1 MKRKTINTEA
11 KIKREWSVAQMNRW
25 FTKTAQVLCFSLVVS
40 AFTPILAFAKTEFST
55 PVSYTEGTVSGTV
68 YLDERVAGDQT
79 QIRVYGPNGNLLN
92 VIDATY
98 TSNFDATNNR
108 YGYDFSTPV
117 SSTYEYIKLQSVV
130 DSVYQR
136 VNNANYTNDSGNDS
150 DNGSTTPGGSTGGGS
165 DNGGGETTPGDGST
179 AVNSI
184 KAGSDGSLDT
194 KALQDALAKGDTLEI
209 VLNGSNMVN
218 IPAWVLKDNSN
229 YKQITVKNGS
239 AVYYLP
245 LAALNYDTLASS
257 LSVGL
262 NELYIRVTVKM
273 VSESMRST
281 MQTEAAAMGGKVI
294 GTPVDFNL
302 DATTAAGKTSMINTG
317 NVYVPRSLNFDTV
330 LNQAKTTAFLYNE
343 TTKTMTFVPAFYT
356 FSDGKTDV
364 MVKRQGNSIYGVLEL
379 NKTFSDIKGHWAESN
394 IMMLANKLVVD
405 GVTNT
410 TFQPDRSVTRAEFAA
425 MLVRSLGIQNTG
437 GSSTFK
443 DVASNQWY
451 ADVVATAA
459 KLKLV
464 DGYEDGTFRPNNQ
477 ITREELSAMVV
488 RALSY
493 AGVNT
498 STEITKGQAMLSKF
512 KDSHTIIW
520 AKDEIAAALSLGIID
535 GMTSTTIEPLQQAT
549 RAQSAT
555 MLKRFLTAAKFI

>member
-1 MKRKTINTEA
+1 
-11 KIKREWSVAQMNRW
+11 MNRW
-25 FTKTAQVLCFSLVVS
+25 FTKTAQMLCLTLMLS
-40 AFTPILAFAKTEFST
+40 ALMPILASAQTSYSGVSFSN
-55 PVSYTEGTVSGTV
+55 GTVKGSV
-68 YLDERVAGDQT
+68 YLDHKNGNET
-79 QIRVYGPNGNLLN
+79 ELLLYGPSGQY
-92 VIDATY
+92 VGVVKATY
-98 TSNFDATNNR
+98 ADYFDEAKQQYKYEFQTVVDSAYR
-108 YGYDFSTPV
+108 YV
-117 SSTYEYIKLQSVV
+117 KLYSVV
-130 DSVYQR
+130 DSVYAT
-136 VNNANYTNDSGNDS
+136 VDNEAYNNDNDNDS
-150 DNGSTTPGGSTGGGS
+150 DNGSNTPGGSTGGGS
-165 DNGGGETTPGDGST
+165 GNDGGVTTPGDGST

-184 KAGSDGSLDT
+184 KAGSDGSLDAQ
-194 KALQDALAKGDTLEI
+194 ALKDALAKGDTLEI
-209 VLNGSNMVN
+209 VLNGDMVN
-218 IPAWVLKDNSN
+218 IPAWVLKENSDN
-229 YKQITVKNGS
+229 KQITVRNGS
-239 AVYYLP
+239 AVYYVP
-245 LAALNYDTLASS
+245 LATINYDTLASS

-262 NELYIRVTVKM
+262 NDLYIRVTVKF

-281 MQTEAAAMGGKVI
+281 MQTEAAAMGGKII
-294 GTPVDFNL
+294 GTPADFNL
-302 DATTAAGKTSMINTG
+302 EAATTAGKTSMINTG

>member
-1 MKRKTINTEA
+1 MKL
-11 KIKREWSVAQMNRW
+11 KIKITDTKQKREWSVAPMNRW
-25 FTKTAQVLCFSLVVS
+25 FTKTAQMLCLTLMLS
-40 AFTPILAFAKTEFST
+40 ALMPILASAQTSYSG
-55 PVSYTEGTVSGTV
+55 VSFNNGTVKGSV
-68 YLDERVAGDQT
+68 YLDHKNGNET
-79 QIRVYGPNGNLLN
+79 ELLLYGPSGQY
-92 VIDATY
+92 VGVVKATY
-98 TSNFDATNNR
+98 ADYFDEAKQQYKYEFQTVVDSAYR
-108 YGYDFSTPV
+108 YV
-117 SSTYEYIKLQSVV
+117 KLYSVV
-130 DSVYQR
+130 DSVYAT
-136 VNNANYTNDSGNDS
+136 VDNEAYNSGNDNDS
-150 DNGSTTPGGSTGGGS
+150 DNGSTTPGGSTGGG
-165 DNGGGETTPGDGST
+165 GGNDGGVTTPGDGST

-184 KAGSDGSLDT
+184 KAGSDGSLDAQ
-194 KALQDALAKGDTLEI
+194 ALKDALAKGDTLEI
-209 VLNGSNMVN
+209 VLNGDMVN
-218 IPAWVLKDNSN
+218 IPAWVLKENSDN
-229 YKQITVKNGS
+229 KQITVRNGS
-239 AVYYLP
+239 AVYYVP
-245 LAALNYDTLASS
+245 LATINYDSLASS
-257 LSVGL
+257 LSVGASD
-262 NELYIRVTVKM
+262 LYIRVTVKF

-281 MQTEAAAMGGKVI
+281 MQTEAAAMGGKII
-294 GTPVDFNL
+294 GTPADFNL
-302 DATTAAGKTSMINTG
+302 EAATTAGKTSMINTG
-317 NVYVPRSLNFDTV
+317 NMYVPRSLNFDTV

>member
-1 MKRKTINTEA
+1 MLPNLTRKKKKTL
-11 KIKREWSVAQMNRW
+11 KEWSVVQMNQR
-25 FTKTAQVLCFSLVVS
+25 FTKTAQVLCLSLMLSAFSPVLASAASTFSQTTYNNGTVQGSVYLDNKTGDHTEVRIYAPNGDLIKVVS
-40 AFTPILAFAKTEFST
+40 ATYAN
-55 PVSYTEGTVSGTV
+55 Y
-68 YLDERVAGDQT
+68 YDESSKQ
-79 QIRVYGPNGNLLN
+79 YK
-92 VIDATY
+92 
-98 TSNFDATNNR
+98 
-108 YGYDFSTPV
+108 YDFSAVMPA
-117 SSTYEYIKLQSVV
+117 TYQYVDVQSVV
-130 DSVYQR
+130 DSVYTR
-136 VNNANYTNDSGNDS
+136 TNNANYDSNNNDDTNTG
-150 DNGSTTPGGSTGGGS
+150 TTPGGSTGGTGGGNGN
-165 DNGGGETTPGDGST
+165 DNGGVTTPSDGST

-184 KAGSDGSLDT
+184 KAGAEGSLDAQ
-194 KALQDALAKGDTLEI
+194 ALKDALAKGDTLEI
-209 VLNGSNMVN
+209 VLSGDMVN
-218 IPAWVLKDNSN
+218 IPAWVLKENSDN
-229 YKQITVKNGS
+229 KQLTVRNGN
-239 AVYYLP
+239 AVYYVP
-245 LAALNYDTLASS
+245 LATINYDSLASS
-257 LSVGL
+257 LSVGASD
-262 NELYIRVTVKM
+262 LYIRVTVKF

-281 MQTEAAAMGGKVI
+281 MQTEAAAMGGKII
-294 GTPVDFNL
+294 GTPADFNL
-302 DATTAAGKTSMINTG
+302 EAATSAGKTSMINTG

-394 IMMLANKLVVD
+394 ITMLANKLVVD

-437 GSSTFK
+437 GTSTFK

-488 RALSY
+488 RALNY

-498 STEITKGQAMLSKF
+498 SMEISKGQGMLTKF
-512 KDSHTIIW
+512 NDSNKIVW

>member
-1 MKRKTINTEA
+1 
-11 KIKREWSVAQMNRW
+11 MNQW
-25 FTKTAQVLCFSLVVS
+25 FTKTAQMLCLTLMLS
-40 AFTPILAFAKTEFST
+40 ALMPILASAQTSYSG
-55 PVSYTEGTVSGTV
+55 VSFNNGTVKGSV
-68 YLDERVAGDQT
+68 YLDHKNGDET
-79 QIRVYGPNGNLLN
+79 ELLLYGPSGQY
-92 VIDATY
+92 VGVVKATY
-98 TSNFDATNNR
+98 ANYFDEAKQQ
-108 YGYDFSTPV
+108 YKYDFQTVVDSAYRYV
-117 SSTYEYIKLQSVV
+117 KLHSVV
-130 DSVYQR
+130 DSVYET
-136 VNNANYTNDSGNDS
+136 VENAAYNNGNDNDS
-150 DNGSTTPGGSTGGGS
+150 DNGSTTPGGSTGGG
-165 DNGGGETTPGDGST
+165 NGGGVTTPGDGST

-184 KAGSDGSLDT
+184 KAGPDGSLDAQ
-194 KALQDALAKGDTLEI
+194 ALKDALAKGDTLEI
-209 VLNGSNMVN
+209 VLNGDMVN
-218 IPAWVLKDNSN
+218 IPAWVLKESGDN
-229 YKQITVKNGS
+229 KQITVRNGS
-239 AVYYLP
+239 AVYYVP
-245 LAALNYDTLASS
+245 LATINYDSLASS
-257 LSVGL
+257 LSVGASD
-262 NELYIRVTVKM
+262 LYIRVTVKF

-281 MQTEAAAMGGKVI
+281 MQTEAAAMGGKII
-294 GTPVDFNL
+294 GTPADFNL
-302 DATTAAGKTSMINTG
+302 EAATSAGKTTMVNTS

-343 TTKTMTFVPAFYT
+343 TTKTMTFVPAFYS

-394 IMMLANKLVVD
+394 ITMLANKLVVD

-498 STEITKGQAMLSKF
+498 STEITKGQAMLTKF
-512 KDSHTIIW
+512 KDSHTIVW

>member
-1 MKRKTINTEA
+1 MKL
-11 KIKREWSVAQMNRW
+11 KIKITDTKQKREWSVAPMNRW
-25 FTKTAQVLCFSLVVS
+25 FTKTAQMLCLTLMLS
-40 AFTPILAFAKTEFST
+40 ALMPILASAQTSYSG
-55 PVSYTEGTVSGTV
+55 VSFNNGTVKGSV
-68 YLDERVAGDQT
+68 YLDHKNGNET
-79 QIRVYGPNGNLLN
+79 ELLIYGPSGQY
-92 VIDATY
+92 VGVVKATY
-98 TSNFDATNNR
+98 ADYFDEAKQQYKYEFQTVVDSAYR
-108 YGYDFSTPV
+108 YV
-117 SSTYEYIKLQSVV
+117 KLYSVV
-130 DSVYQR
+130 DSVYET
-136 VNNANYTNDSGNDS
+136 VNNAAYNNDNDNDN
-150 DNGSTTPGGSTGGGS
+150 DNGSTTPGGSTGGG
-165 DNGGGETTPGDGST
+165 GGNDGGVTTPGDGST

-184 KAGSDGSLDT
+184 KAGSDGSLDAQ
-194 KALQDALAKGDTLEI
+194 ALKDALAKGDTLEI
-209 VLNGSNMVN
+209 VLNGDMVN
-218 IPAWVLKDNSN
+218 IPAWVLKDSGDN
-229 YKQITVKNGS
+229 KQITVRNGS
-239 AVYYLP
+239 AVYYVP
-245 LAALNYDTLASS
+245 LATINYDSLASS
-257 LSVGL
+257 LSVGASD
-262 NELYIRVTVKM
+262 LYIRVTVKF

-281 MQTEAAAMGGKVI
+281 MQTEAAAMGGKII
-294 GTPVDFNL
+294 GTPADFNL
-302 DATTAAGKTSMINTG
+302 EAATTAGKTAMINTG

-394 IMMLANKLVVD
+394 ITMLANKLVVD

-498 STEITKGQAMLSKF
+498 STEITKGQAMLTKF

>member
-1 MKRKTINTEA
+1 MKLKIKITDRKQ
-11 KIKREWSVAQMNRW
+11 KREWSVAPMNQW
-25 FTKTAQVLCFSLVVS
+25 FTKTAQMLCLTLMLS
-40 AFTPILAFAKTEFST
+40 ALMPILASAQTSYSG
-55 PVSYTEGTVSGTV
+55 VSFNNGTVKGSV
-68 YLDERVAGDQT
+68 YLDHKNGDET
-79 QIRVYGPNGNLLN
+79 ELLLYGPSGQY
-92 VIDATY
+92 VGVVKATY
-98 TSNFDATNNR
+98 ANYFDEAKQQ
-108 YGYDFSTPV
+108 YKYDFQTVVDSAYRYV
-117 SSTYEYIKLQSVV
+117 KLHSVV
-130 DSVYQR
+130 DSVYET
-136 VNNANYTNDSGNDS
+136 VENAAYNNGNDNDS
-150 DNGSTTPGGSTGGGS
+150 DNGSTTPGGSTGGG
-165 DNGGGETTPGDGST
+165 NGGGVTTPGDGST

-184 KAGSDGSLDT
+184 KAGPDGSLDAQ
-194 KALQDALAKGDTLEI
+194 ALKDALAKGDTLEI
-209 VLNGSNMVN
+209 VLNGDMVN
-218 IPAWVLKDNSN
+218 IPAWVLKESGDN
-229 YKQITVKNGS
+229 KQITVRNGS
-239 AVYYLP
+239 AVYYVP
-245 LAALNYDTLASS
+245 LATINYDSLASS
-257 LSVGL
+257 LSVGASD
-262 NELYIRVTVKM
+262 LYIRVTVKF

-281 MQTEAAAMGGKVI
+281 MQTEAAAMGGKII
-294 GTPVDFNL
+294 GTPADFNL
-302 DATTAAGKTSMINTG
+302 EAATSAGKTTMVNTS

-343 TTKTMTFVPAFYT
+343 TTKTMTFVPAFYS

-394 IMMLANKLVVD
+394 ITMLANKLVVD

-498 STEITKGQAMLSKF
+498 STEITKGQAMLTKF
-512 KDSHTIIW
+512 KDSHTIVW

>member
-1 MKRKTINTEA
+1 
-11 KIKREWSVAQMNRW
+11 MNRW
-25 FTKTAQVLCFSLVVS
+25 FTKTAQMLCLTLMLS
-40 AFTPILAFAKTEFST
+40 ALMPILASAQTSYSG
-55 PVSYTEGTVSGTV
+55 VSFNNGTVKGSV
-68 YLDERVAGDQT
+68 YLDHKNGNET
-79 QIRVYGPNGNLLN
+79 ELLLYGPSGQY
-92 VIDATY
+92 VGVVKATY
-98 TSNFDATNNR
+98 ADYFDEAKQQYKYEFQTVVDSAYR
-108 YGYDFSTPV
+108 YV
-117 SSTYEYIKLQSVV
+117 KLYSVV
-130 DSVYQR
+130 DSVYAT
-136 VNNANYTNDSGNDS
+136 VNNAAYNNDNDNDS
-150 DNGSTTPGGSTGGGS
+150 DNTTPGGSTGGG
-165 DNGGGETTPGDGST
+165 GGNDGGVTTPGDGST
-179 AVNSI
+179 AVTSI
-184 KAGSDGSLDT
+184 KAGSDGSLDAQ
-194 KALQDALAKGDTLEI
+194 ALKDALAKGDTPEI
-209 VLNGSNMVN
+209 VLNGDMVN
-218 IPAWVLKDNSN
+218 IPAWVLKDSGDN
-229 YKQITVKNGS
+229 KQLTVRNGS
-239 AVYYLP
+239 AVYYVP
-245 LAALNYDTLASS
+245 LATINYDTLASS

-262 NELYIRVTVKM
+262 NDLYIRVTVKF

-281 MQTEAAAMGGKVI
+281 MQTEAAAMGGKII
-294 GTPVDFNL
+294 GTPADFNL
-302 DATTAAGKTSMINTG
+302 EAATTAGKTSMINTG

>member
-1 MKRKTINTEA
+1 
-11 KIKREWSVAQMNRW
+11 MNRW
-25 FTKTAQVLCFSLVVS
+25 FTKTAQMLCLTLMLS
-40 AFTPILAFAKTEFST
+40 ALMPILASAQTSYSG
-55 PVSYTEGTVSGTV
+55 VSFNNGTVKGSV
-68 YLDERVAGDQT
+68 YLDHKNGNET
-79 QIRVYGPNGNLLN
+79 ELLLYGPNGQY
-92 VIDATY
+92 VGVVKATY
-98 TSNFDATNNR
+98 ANYFDEAKQQ
-108 YGYDFSTPV
+108 YK
-117 SSTYEYIKLQSVV
+117 YEFQTVVDSAYRFVKLYSVV
-130 DSVYQR
+130 DSVYET
-136 VNNANYTNDSGNDS
+136 VNNAAYNNDNDNDN
-150 DNGSTTPGGSTGGGS
+150 DNGSTTPGGSTGGG
-165 DNGGGETTPGDGST
+165 GGNDGGVTTPGDGST

-184 KAGSDGSLDT
+184 KAGSDGSLDAQ
-194 KALQDALAKGDTLEI
+194 ALKDALAKGDTLEI
-209 VLNGSNMVN
+209 VLNGDMVN
-218 IPAWVLKDNSN
+218 IPAWVLKDSGDN
-229 YKQITVKNGS
+229 KQITVRNGS
-239 AVYYLP
+239 AVYYVP
-245 LAALNYDTLASS
+245 LATINYDSLASS
-257 LSVGL
+257 LSVGASD
-262 NELYIRVTVKM
+262 LYIRVTVKF

-281 MQTEAAAMGGKVI
+281 MQTEAAAMGGKII
-294 GTPVDFNL
+294 GTPADFNL
-302 DATTAAGKTSMINTG
+302 EAATTAGKTAMINTG

-364 MVKRQGNSIYGVLEL
+364 MVKRQGNSIYGILEL

-394 IMMLANKLVVD
+394 ITMLANKLVVD

-498 STEITKGQAMLSKF
+498 STEITKGQAMLTKF

>member
-1 MKRKTINTEA
+1 MKLKFKITDRKQ
-11 KIKREWSVAQMNRW
+11 KREWSVAPMNQW
-25 FTKTAQVLCFSLVVS
+25 FAKTAQMLCLTLMLS
-40 AFTPILAFAKTEFST
+40 ALMPILASAQTSYSG
-55 PVSYTEGTVSGTV
+55 VSFNNGTVKGSV
-68 YLDERVAGDQT
+68 YLDHKNGDET
-79 QIRVYGPNGNLLN
+79 ELLLYGPSGQY
-92 VIDATY
+92 VGVVKATY
-98 TSNFDATNNR
+98 ANYFDEAKQQ
-108 YGYDFSTPV
+108 YKYDFQTVVDSAYRYV
-117 SSTYEYIKLQSVV
+117 KLHSVV
-130 DSVYQR
+130 DSVYET
-136 VNNANYTNDSGNDS
+136 VDNAAYNSGNDNDS
-150 DNGSTTPGGSTGGGS
+150 DNGSTTPGGSTGGSSG
-165 DNGGGETTPGDGST
+165 NGGGVTTPGDGST

-184 KAGSDGSLDT
+184 KAGADGSLDAQ
-194 KALQDALAKGDTLEI
+194 ALKDALAKGDTLEI
-209 VLNGSNMVN
+209 VLNGDMVN
-218 IPAWVLKDNSN
+218 IPAWVLKESGDN
-229 YKQITVKNGS
+229 KQITVRNGS
-239 AVYYLP
+239 AVYYVP
-245 LAALNYDTLASS
+245 LATINYDSLASS
-257 LSVGL
+257 LSVGTSD
-262 NELYIRVTVKM
+262 LYIRVTVKF

-281 MQTEAAAMGGKVI
+281 MQTEAAAMGGKII
-294 GTPVDFNL
+294 GTPADFNL
-302 DATTAAGKTSMINTG
+302 EAATSAGKTSMINTG

-394 IMMLANKLVVD
+394 ITMLANKLVVD

-437 GSSTFK
+437 GTSTFK

-498 STEITKGQAMLSKF
+498 STEITKGQALLTKF
-512 KDSHTIIW
+512 NDSHKIVW

>member
-1 MKRKTINTEA
+1 MKL
-11 KIKREWSVAQMNRW
+11 KIKITDKKQKREWSVAPMNQW
-25 FTKTAQVLCFSLVVS
+25 FTKTAQMLCLTLMLS
-40 AFTPILAFAKTEFST
+40 ALMPILASAQTSYSG
-55 PVSYTEGTVSGTV
+55 VSFNNGTVKGSV
-68 YLDERVAGDQT
+68 YLDHKNGDET
-79 QIRVYGPNGNLLN
+79 ELRLYGPNGQY
-92 VIDATY
+92 VGVVKATY
-98 TSNFDATNNR
+98 ANYFDEAR
-108 YGYDFSTPV
+108 QQYKYDFQTVVDSAYRYV
-117 SSTYEYIKLQSVV
+117 KLYSVV
-130 DSVYQR
+130 DSVYQT
-136 VNNANYTNDSGNDS
+136 VNNEVYNNDNDNDS
-150 DNGSTTPGGSTGGGS
+150 DNGSTTPGGSTGGGNG
-165 DNGGGETTPGDGST
+165 NGGGVTTPGDGST

-184 KAGSDGSLDT
+184 KAGADGSLDAQ
-194 KALQDALAKGDTLEI
+194 ALKDALAKGDTLEI
-209 VLNGSNMVN
+209 VLNGDMVN
-218 IPAWVLKDNSN
+218 IPAWVLKENSDN
-229 YKQITVKNGS
+229 KQITVRNGS
-239 AVYYLP
+239 AVYYVP
-245 LAALNYDTLASS
+245 LAAINYDSLASS
-257 LSVGL
+257 LSVGT
-262 NELYIRVTVKM
+262 NDLYIRVTVKF

-281 MQTEAAAMGGKVI
+281 MQTEAAAMGGKII
-294 GTPVDFNL
+294 GTPADFHL
-302 DATTAAGKTSMINTG
+302 EAATSAGKTSMINTG

-394 IMMLANKLVVD
+394 ITMLANKLVID

-437 GSSTFK
+437 ASSTFK
-443 DVASNQWY
+443 DVVSNQWY
-451 ADVVATAA
+451 ADVVATAT

-498 STEITKGQAMLSKF
+498 STEITKGQAMLTKF
-512 KDSHTIIW
+512 NDSHKIVW

>member
-1 MKRKTINTEA
+1 MKLKIKITDRKQ
-11 KIKREWSVAQMNRW
+11 KREWSVAPMNQW
-25 FTKTAQVLCFSLVVS
+25 FTKTAQMLCLTLMLS
-40 AFTPILAFAKTEFST
+40 ALMPILASAQTSYSG
-55 PVSYTEGTVSGTV
+55 VSFNNGTVKGSV
-68 YLDERVAGDQT
+68 YLDHKNGDET
-79 QIRVYGPNGNLLN
+79 ELLLYGPSGQY
-92 VIDATY
+92 VGVVKATY
-98 TSNFDATNNR
+98 ANYFDEAKQQ
-108 YGYDFSTPV
+108 YKYDFQTVVDSAYRYV
-117 SSTYEYIKLQSVV
+117 KLHSVV
-130 DSVYQR
+130 DSVYET
-136 VNNANYTNDSGNDS
+136 VENAAYNNGNDNDS
-150 DNGSTTPGGSTGGGS
+150 DNGSTTPGGSTGGG
-165 DNGGGETTPGDGST
+165 NGGGVTTPGDGST

-184 KAGSDGSLDT
+184 KAGSDGSLDAQ
-194 KALQDALAKGDTLEI
+194 ALKEALAKGDTLEI
-209 VLNGSNMVN
+209 VLNGDMVN
-218 IPAWVLKDNSN
+218 IPAWVLKESGDN
-229 YKQITVKNGS
+229 KQITVRNGS
-239 AVYYLP
+239 AVYYVP
-245 LAALNYDTLASS
+245 LATINYDSLASS
-257 LSVGL
+257 LSVGASD
-262 NELYIRVTVKM
+262 LYIRVTVKF

-281 MQTEAAAMGGKVI
+281 MQTEAAAMGGKII
-294 GTPVDFNL
+294 GTPADFNL
-302 DATTAAGKTSMINTG
+302 EAATSAGKTTIINTG

-343 TTKTMTFVPAFYT
+343 TTKTMTFVPAFYS

-394 IMMLANKLVVD
+394 ITMLANKLVVD

-437 GSSTFK
+437 GTSTFK

-498 STEITKGQAMLSKF
+498 STEITKGQAMLTKF
-512 KDSHTIIW
+512 KDSHTIVW